1 MVFPVKVKRQALD
14 RQSKN
19 DGYGSWCACC
29 GTSLERKRK
38 QAVARIPLNNKGR
51 KNLNNCV
58 MVCGDCYTRLT
69 AKDGPP
75 VSSDTFPYAKASPP
89 DWETEKRR

>member
-14 RQSKN
+14 RQSQN

-38 QAVARIPLNNKGR
+38 QPIARIPLNEKGR
-51 KNLNNCV
+51 KNVNNCV
-58 MVCGDCYTRLT
+58 IVCGDCYTNITRQ
-69 AKDGPP
+69 DGPEMP
-75 VSSDTFPYAKASPP
+75 SELFPYAKTAPP
-89 DWETEKRR
+89 NWETEKRR